1 MKKNIDRNSLLRSLK
16 ATMKNTRL
24 EKIEMES
31 RNLDWVKLYDKLEGY
46 AKKSS
51 KLRAS
56 KMTIE
61 EYKTI
66 LESKNYTLLLNR
78 KIRNSA
84 DVITTMCIAYS
95 WMPTMLE
102 INDTDN
108 LIDGIATEL
117 SKLDTIGL
125 YSEREKNLIFNLA
138 RITNNSIVG
147 AIKTLHLIDTDRFP
161 LIDSRVLLAW
171 KKLFKNNK
179 NVQSLG
185 YSWNVGKKSSNLDR
199 LIEKYFYYRAFI
211 SYWSGNLR
219 DVNARDIEFRFYLSG
234 DRN

>member
-1 MKKNIDRNSLLRSLK
+1 M
-16 ATMKNTRL
+16 MKNTGTQ
-24 EKIEMES
+24 IMEFDT
-31 RNLDWVKLYDKLEGY
+31 LHFDWVKLYDKLEGY

-51 KLRAS
+51 KLRIS
-56 KMTIE
+56 NMSIE

-102 INDTDN
+102 IYDTDN
-108 LIDGIATEL
+108 LIDGIASEL
-117 SKLDTIGL
+117 SKLDRIGL
-125 YSEREKNLIFNLA
+125 CSESEKKLIFNLA

-147 AIKTLHLIDTDRFP
+147 AIKTLHLIDSDRYP

-171 KKLFKNNK
+171 KKLFKNNR

-185 YSWNVGKKSSNLDR
+185 YSWNVGKQSSNLNR

-211 SYWSGNLR
+211 RYWSSNLS

>member
-1 MKKNIDRNSLLRSLK
+1 
-16 ATMKNTRL
+16 
-24 EKIEMES
+24 MEFDT
-31 RNLDWVKLYDKLEGY
+31 LHFDWVKLYDKLEGY

-51 KLRAS
+51 KLRIS
-56 KMTIE
+56 NMSIE

-102 INDTDN
+102 IYDTDN
-108 LIDGIATEL
+108 LIDGIASEL
-117 SKLDTIGL
+117 SKLDRIGL
-125 YSEREKNLIFNLA
+125 CSESEKKLIFNLA

-147 AIKTLHLIDTDRFP
+147 AIKTLHLIDSDRYP

-171 KKLFKNNK
+171 KKLFKNNR

-185 YSWNVGKKSSNLDR
+185 YSWNVGKQSSNLNR

-211 SYWSGNLR
+211 LYWSSNLS